1 MVPSPL
7 LDRPAIQSDP
17 WPLPLPQVPPRL
29 RLVALF
35 TPRLP
40 VVVVVFAAV
49 DQCHDVIH
57 LRCDGDS
64 TLGLASYA
72 YWLLVK
78 DLLANAL

>member
-1 MVPSPL
+1 MALTPL
-7 LDRPAIQSDP
+7 LDGPAIQPDQ
-17 WPLPLPQVPPRL
+17 WPLPLPQVAPRL
-29 RLVALF
+29 RFVALV
-35 TPRLP
+35 TQRLP

-72 YWLLVK
+72 YWLLAK